1 MSTVT
6 LSLTERYDGPLLLK
20 EGFRPFFLL
29 AALWAVATL
38 AIWVGALTG
47 LWSIPGVFA
56 PIDWHR
62 HELLYGYSGAVVAG
76 FLLTVVPKWTGR
88 APLSGTAL
96 GALVLL
102 WLAGRIAILFPGP
115 LGLPAIAAI
124 DLAFLVVLLAWIG
137 RELVLAGNRRNLGVL
152 AVLGLFALGNAVF
165 HREVALAGTAALA
178 SRLGIAT
185 LLLLI
190 LVIAGR
196 IVPAFTRNWFIRRES
211 THRPAAFGT
220 LDAVAIVVS
229 VLALA
234 SWVLATRLTPPAAA
248 FAALLMLAATLNL
261 WRLARW
267 HGHRTFAD
275 PLVAVLH
282 LAYAFVPVGFAA
294 MALATLAPG
303 QVPGAVAVHLW
314 TIGAIAL
321 MSLAVMTRAG
331 LGHTGQA
338 LVADGAIRAIY
349 LAVVLAVAARVVGG
363 LGFEYR
369 PLLILGGLAW
379 CAAHALFVLRYARLF
394 ATAR

>member
-1 MSTVT
+1 MSVVT
-6 LSLTERYDGPLLLK
+6 LTITERYDGPRLLK

-29 AALWAVATL
+29 AALWAMATL
-38 AIWVGALTG
+38 AIWVGALAG
-47 LWSIPGVFA
+47 RWSVPGVFA

-76 FLLTVVPKWTGR
+76 FLLTVVPKWTAR

-96 GALVLL
+96 GALVVL
-102 WLAGRIAILFPGP
+102 WLAGRVAILWPGP
-115 LGLPAIAAI
+115 LGPLTVAAI
-124 DLAFLVVLLAWIG
+124 DLAFLVALLAWIG
-137 RELVLAGNRRNLGVL
+137 RELLLAGNRRNLGVL
-152 AVLGLFALGNAVF
+152 AVIGLFALGNAVF
-165 HREVALAGTAALA
+165 HREAALGGTAVLG

-211 THRPAAFGT
+211 AHRPAAFGA
-220 LDAVAIVVS
+220 LDAVTIAVS
-229 VLALA
+229 ALALG
-234 SWVLATRLTPPAAA
+234 SWVLAARLTPPATA
-248 FAALLMLAATLNL
+248 FAALLALAATLNL

-282 LAYAFVPVGFAA
+282 VAYAFVPAGFAA
-294 MALATLAPG
+294 MVLAVVAPG

-338 LVADGAIRAIY
+338 LVADGVIRAIY
-349 LAVVLAVAARVVGG
+349 LAVVLAAAARVAGG
-363 LGFEYR
+363 LGLEYR
-369 PLLILGGLAW
+369 TLLNLGGFAW
-379 CAAHALFVLRYARLF
+379 CGAHALFVLRYARLF
-394 ATAR
+394 TTAR